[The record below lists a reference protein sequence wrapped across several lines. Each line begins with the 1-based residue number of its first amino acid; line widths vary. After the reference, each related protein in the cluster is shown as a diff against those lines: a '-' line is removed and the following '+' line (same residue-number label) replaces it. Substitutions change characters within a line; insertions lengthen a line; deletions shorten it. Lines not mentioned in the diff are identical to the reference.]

1 MTLILNKSYADSS
14 NELEKTKQ
22 EFGSMPIFLYVTNK
36 IGLGSLSHM
45 IKMRRGKYEFAGEL
59 ILRHFNR
66 STLILGAM
74 YLVYIYFLT
83 RFNTKIDWI

>member
-45 IKMRRGKYEFAGEL
+45 IEMRRGKYEFAGDL

-66 STLILGAM
+66 
-74 YLVYIYFLT
+74 
-83 RFNTKIDWI
+83 NTFWVQCTWCIFIFQQDSIQK

>member
-1 MTLILNKSYADSS
+1 MTLIFNKSYADSS

-45 IKMRRGKYEFAGEL
+45 IEMRRGKYEFAEDL

-66 STLILGAM
+66 NI
-74 YLVYIYFLT
+74 F
-83 RFNTKIDWI
+83 